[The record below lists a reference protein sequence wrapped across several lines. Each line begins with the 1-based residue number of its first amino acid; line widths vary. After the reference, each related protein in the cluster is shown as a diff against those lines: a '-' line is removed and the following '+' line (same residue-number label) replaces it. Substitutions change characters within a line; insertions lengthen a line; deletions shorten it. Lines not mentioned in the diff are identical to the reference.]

1 MSGTPATPATAA
13 RLTSSRWRRAVDFLR
28 DVADRPAGKVGLAVV
43 AGLIIVIVLAPLL
56 APYDPAQQDIP
67 ARFQGPS
74 AEHLLG
80 TDELGRD
87 LLSRVIYGAR
97 IALGVAVPT
106 VALASLLGLVMGVLA
121 GYLGGF
127 TDRGMVVIIDALASV
142 PAIVLAL
149 AVIAVLGPSVTNL
162 ILVLAIAFAPGYARV
177 VRAMALSTK
186 RRPFVEAERALGA
199 GRWRIVRQHIIPN
212 LLAPM
217 LVLMAMDLPSVIA
230 AEAGLSFFGLGVPP
244 PAPSWGVMLSTGFVY
259 VRDSPWTLIA
269 AALALAITTIG
280 ITLFGESLRD
290 VVDPKLAGRRRGR
303 AA

>member
-1 MSGTPATPATAA
+1 MSETPAVVARPTPG
-13 RLTSSRWRRAVDFLR
+13 RWRRAVDFLR
-28 DVADRPAGKVGLAVV
+28 AVADRPTGKIGVAVV
-43 AGLIIVIVLAPLL
+43 AGLIVVIVFAPLL

-74 AEHLLG
+74 ADHLLG

-106 VALASLLGLVMGVLA
+106 VAIASLLGLLMGVMA
-121 GYLGGF
+121 GYLGGAI
-127 TDRGMVVIIDALASV
+127 DRGTVVIIDALASV
-142 PAIVLAL
+142 PAVVLAL

-177 VRAMALSTK
+177 VRAMVLSTK
-186 RRPFVEAERALGA
+186 RRPFVESERALGA

-259 VRDSPWTLIA
+259 VRESPWTLIA

-303 AA
+303 VT

>member
-1 MSGTPATPATAA
+1 MSEGAPAEVA
-13 RLTSSRWRRAVDFLR
+13 RSAPGRWRRTVDFLR
-28 DVADRPAGKVGLAVV
+28 DVADRPTGKIGLAVV
-43 AGLIIVIVLAPLL
+43 VGLIIVVVFATVL
-56 APYDPAQQDIP
+56 APYDPAEQDIP

-74 AEHLLG
+74 ADHLLG

-106 VALASLLGLVMGVLA
+106 VAIASLLGLLMGVMA
-121 GYLGGF
+121 GYLGGA

-142 PAIVLAL
+142 PAVVLAL
-149 AVIAVLGPSVTNL
+149 SVIAVLGPSVTNL

-177 VRAMALSTK
+177 VRAMVLSTK

-199 GRWRIVRQHIIPN
+199 GRWRIVRQHIVPN

-244 PAPSWGVMLSTGFVY
+244 PAPSWGAMLSTGFVY
-259 VRDSPWTLIA
+259 VRESPWTLIA

-303 AA
+303 AV

>member
-1 MSGTPATPATAA
+1 
-13 RLTSSRWRRAVDFLR
+13 
-28 DVADRPAGKVGLAVV
+28 VA
-43 AGLIIVIVLAPLL
+43 I
-56 APYDPAQQDIP
+56 
-67 ARFQGPS
+67 
-74 AEHLLG
+74 
-80 TDELGRD
+80 
-87 LLSRVIYGAR
+87 
-97 IALGVAVPT
+97 
-106 VALASLLGLVMGVLA
+106 ASLLGLLMGVMA
-121 GYLGGF
+121 GYLGGAI
-127 TDRGMVVIIDALASV
+127 DRGMVVIIDALASV
-142 PAIVLAL
+142 PAVVLAL

-177 VRAMALSTK
+177 VRAMVLSTK
-186 RRPFVEAERALGA
+186 RRPFVESERALGA
-199 GRWRIVRQHIIPN
+199 GRWRIVRQHIVPN

-259 VRDSPWTLIA
+259 VRESPWTLIA

-303 AA
+303 VT

>member
-1 MSGTPATPATAA
+1 MSGTPATAA
-13 RLTSSRWRRAVDFLR
+13 RLTPSRWRRAVDVLR

-43 AGLIIVIVLAPLL
+43 AVLIIVIVFAPVL

-106 VALASLLGLVMGVLA
+106 VALASLLGLTMGVLA
-121 GYLGGF
+121 GYLGGT
-127 TDRGMVVIIDALASV
+127 TDRGIVVIIDALASV
-142 PAIVLAL
+142 PAVVLAL
-149 AVIAVLGPSVTNL
+149 AVIAVLGPSITNL

-177 VRAMALSTK
+177 VRAMVLSTK

-199 GRWRIVRQHIIPN
+199 GKWRIVRQHIVPN

-269 AALALAITTIG
+269 AAFALAITTIG